1 MKTCECKQRG
11 GSGGGSGGG
20 GSSAARAAA
29 AGLVGACG
37 GLAFGIVHF
46 LEQIVP
52 RAIRSR
58 AVAGCAAHEQRGDE
72 DDGWQ
77 GERTH
82 PRFKD
87 PWDVNYVTGALA

>member
-11 GSGGGSGGG
+11 GSGGGSDGGSGGG

-58 AVAGCAAHEQRGDE
+58 AVAGCAAHEQRSDE

-82 PRFKD
+82 RFKD
-87 PWDVNYVTGALA
+87 HGMLTT

>member
-11 GSGGGSGGG
+11 GSGGSSGGGG
-20 GSSAARAAA
+20 GSSSAVRGGSGSGRAA
-29 AGLVGACG
+29 GACG

-58 AVAGCAAHEQRGDE
+58 AVAGCAAHEQRSDE

-82 PRFKD
+82 SR
-87 PWDVNYVTGALA
+87 GAQPDKSS